1 MKNIERITV
10 HEVNFDILD
19 TLLIINFG
27 SDTECILPN

>member
-19 TLLIINFG
+19 TLLTINFKNKNAF
-27 SDTECILPN
+27 SK